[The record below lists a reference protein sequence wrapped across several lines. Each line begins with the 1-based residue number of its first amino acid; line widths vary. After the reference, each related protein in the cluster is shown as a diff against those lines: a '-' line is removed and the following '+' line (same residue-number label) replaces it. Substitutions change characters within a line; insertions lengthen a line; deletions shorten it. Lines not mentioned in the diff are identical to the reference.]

1 MKKKIGI
8 FLLITLIIIIIIFV
22 SVYIYIKN
30 QLTIRA
36 VIVEYNESW
45 IFVMNVQNKEP
56 LYIHLPENTNLKF
69 EKGQEIIVSCIYG
82 GASFGTYP
90 KTITSE
96 SIKEIKI
103 IKKYSDIQ
111 IPESILRLREPII
124 QE

>member
-8 FLLITLIIIIIIFV
+8 FFLIVLIIIIISLV
-22 SVYIYIKN
+22 LVYIYIKN

-36 VIVEYNESW
+36 VIVEYNENW
-45 IFVMNVQNKEP
+45 IFVMNVKNKEP
-56 LYIHLPENTNLKF
+56 LYIHLPKDTNLKF
-69 EKGQEIIVSCIYG
+69 EKGQEVIVFCIYG

-103 IKKYSDIQ
+103 IKKDSNIQ
-111 IPESILRLREPII
+111 IPESILRLRRPLI
-124 QE
+124 QK